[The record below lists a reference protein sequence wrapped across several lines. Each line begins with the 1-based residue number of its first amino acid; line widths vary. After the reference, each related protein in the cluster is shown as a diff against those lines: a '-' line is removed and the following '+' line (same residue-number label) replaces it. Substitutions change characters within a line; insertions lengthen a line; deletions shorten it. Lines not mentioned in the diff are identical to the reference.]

1 MKTETLKTA
10 IHNFLVEILAIAVM
24 STFKSNSPLDN
35 YTQSITAAETLRTTI
50 ESNSFVVDPNLK
62 TNLDNYIS
70 VGNNLITKIR
80 SVCMLYADNP
90 AKNFEQLTTEYSELQ
105 QLMAQFPELEEQ
117 LLESCRTFKA

>member
-90 AKNFEQLTTEYSELQ
+90 AKNFEQ
-105 QLMAQFPELEEQ
+105 
-117 LLESCRTFKA
+117 